1 LSKSYSI
8 AAARNQLPGILHDV
22 EHGRPVEITRRGKPV
37 AVVVSIQEY
46 RRMSSPR
53 TSFAEAYAA
62 WRKGVDP
69 EDLDAE
75 PGYFDALRDRS
86 PGRDVNL

>member
-1 LSKSYSI
+1 MAKNYSI
-8 AAARNQLPGILHDV
+8 AAARSQLPSILHDV
-22 EHGRPVEITRRGKPV
+22 ERGQPVEITRRGKPV
-37 AVVVSIQEY
+37 AVVLSIQEY

-53 TSFAEAYAA
+53 KSFAEVYAA
-62 WRKGVDP
+62 WRKNFTP

-86 PGRDVNL
+86 PGRDVKL